1 MLLRNFYLIFILFSY
16 LHSANAGNKQLAY
29 EALSSGD
36 FQTAFIEYSIL
47 AEENDPV
54 GQFFLGTMYLFG
66 EGVEVNESE
75 AFKLLKKASEN
86 FEVNANYYL
95 DSEDLKAM
103 RSTYFWL
110 GILYNDGAGTKKDIN
125 KGAKLIERAA
135 DYGHID
141 AASRTALNYFVGHGI
156 EKNMSKYV
164 QYLYISTKGGKVD
177 DYHRLAKANLNG
189 TGTEINYEEAFKW
202 FKKSA
207 EHDYNNNYLIPKS
220 YISLALMYNF
230 GIGIQQDFDL
240 AFKWFKLSAE
250 RGNKDAFVDLAYAY
264 GAGEGTKKNMKLS
277 FKWYKKAADEKI
289 HEAYYPLAYLYANG
303 EGTKKDEK
311 KADEL
316 IFMLAELG
324 DEAAKRIIE
333 DAIKQANYENNI
345 KDKEKLSICNAE
357 FDTFDPKEHDC
368 ITSLE
373 NLHASYVSYYRD
385 LKGGNIEKN
394 HCSKFSAKN
403 DSPKRIEYCFELL
416 KGNIE
421 LNLELQRK
429 KEIIRAYY
437 DELEAQRRAEV
448 RQQSINNL
456 INIGISLLGGGSSSY
471 HSNPYVPSTNS
482 FEDKRMQCTRTH
494 DTFFTCRP
502 HMSLGERTN
511 CVIGNRT
518 CQNGMSFGYNGNNLF
533 IGGQSGSKN
542 ACRNAPNGT
551 FMCN

>member
-1 MLLRNFYLIFILFSY
+1 MIKLLLIIITFFNLITST
-16 LHSANAGNKQLAY
+16 SAGNPKIAY
-29 EALSSGD
+29 EALISGD
-36 FQTAFIEYSIL
+36 YDTAYKEYKSC
-47 AEENDPV
+47 AEKENALC
-54 GQFFLGTMYLFG
+54 QYMFGTMYLYG
-66 EGVEVNESE
+66 EGTAQNSNEAYKWIKLSSDHFRNLEYKDLNENEKLILPHLYFDRGYADYFGDGTSKDLKNAFVWLKMSADLGNVE
-75 AFKLLKKASEN
+75 AASMT
-86 FEVNANYYL
+86 ARNYYL
-95 DSEDLKAM
+95 
-103 RSTYFWL
+103 
-110 GILYNDGAGTKKDIN
+110 
-125 KGAKLIERAA
+125 
-135 DYGHID
+135 
-141 AASRTALNYFVGHGI
+141 GHGI
-156 EKNMSKYV
+156 SKNLDNFFKYLLFAGENGSPKD
-164 QYLYISTKGGKVD
+164 YLELARAYNIGEAVERNFEEAFMWANKAANYDFAENYKIPESYIV
-177 DYHRLAKANLNG
+177 LALHYKLGVG
-189 TGTEINYEEAFKW
+189 TDQNYKKAFKW
-202 FKKSA
+202 FKR
-207 EHDYNNNYLIPKS
+207 
-220 YISLALMYNF
+220 
-230 GIGIQQDFDL
+230 
-240 AFKWFKLSAE
+240 SAE
-250 RGNKDAFVDLAYAY
+250 RGNIDAFVHLAYAY

-289 HEAYYPLAYLYANG
+289 QEAYYPLAYLYANG

-403 DSPKRIEYCFELL
+403 DTPKRIEYCFELL